1 MYLDWGVWRLAPLE
15 DVRSDIHSPA
25 HFHVR
30 GPTNGPIISWGPCS
44 IMLMITVPSVDSP
57 RQWVCPVSG
66 FAPSVGSPHE
76 WACPVSGHSRSV
88 ICSRPGLAGDA
99 SQASHYGRGVAL
111 VKFQTFPLL
120 VRSYGDIVWLVV
132 KTSPA

>member
-1 MYLDWGVWRLAPLE
+1 MWRLAPLE

-66 FAPSVGSPHE
+66 FARQWARPMSGLALSVGIPGQLFAQGQVWPGTPARHPTMGGE
-76 WACPVSGHSRSV
+76 W
-88 ICSRPGLAGDA
+88 
-99 SQASHYGRGVAL
+99 
-111 VKFQTFPLL
+111 PL
-120 VRSYGDIVWLVV
+120 
-132 KTSPA
+132 